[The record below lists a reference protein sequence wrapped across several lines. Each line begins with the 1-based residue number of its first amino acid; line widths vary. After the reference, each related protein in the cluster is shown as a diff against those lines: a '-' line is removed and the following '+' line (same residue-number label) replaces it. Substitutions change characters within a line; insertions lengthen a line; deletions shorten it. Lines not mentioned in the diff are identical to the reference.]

1 MIRQPMAEID
11 LNDADQAILEILT
24 DGRNLATNIAS
35 ETGYTRQYIT
45 TRLKRLREH
54 DYVENIGS
62 GLYEITNE
70 GEDRLTGAE

>member
-1 MIRQPMAEID
+1 MPEID
-11 LNDADQAILEILT
+11 LNDADVAILEMLL

-54 DYVENIGS
+54 NHVENIGS
-62 GLYEITNE
+62 GLYEITDE
-70 GEDRLTGAE
+70 GRARIVEEIA